1 MPPHRFDAFAV
12 TAPGLSTLCAAEL
25 RAMGMRPTS
34 EDAAGV
40 GFSADAAHLIRANLW
55 LRTASRVVVRI
66 AQFKATTFKDL
77 QLTCANIAWGQV
89 IQNGQNV
96 ALRVTCKKSKLIHS
110 GAVAQRVGDAIT
122 KVTGS
127 AIVRATGVE
136 DADDDNDNEA
146 ANTAPAT
153 APQLIVVRF
162 DRDICT
168 ISADSSGELLHRR
181 GYRQA
186 LAKAPIRE
194 TLAAGLLLSA
204 GYTGDEP
211 LIDPMCGSGT
221 IAIEAAL
228 IARNI
233 APGLKRTFTCTTWVQ
248 VGATVDAAER
258 QRARGLA
265 KSTAKAIIIGSD
277 RDAGAITASRAN
289 AERAGV
295 SADVTFAVR
304 ALSAL
309 EAPAPGGVH
318 APAERAPGSEPSN
331 ATNEHTH
338 HAGLLVANPPYGARV
353 GATRDLRDLYARLGD
368 VARTLLPGWRVA
380 LVSADR
386 QLEHA
391 TGLAFDEKVRTSNGG
406 IPVRFI
412 VAPASTA

>member
-1 MPPHRFDAFAV
+1 MPTHRFDAFAV
-12 TAPGLSTLCAAEL
+12 TAPGLSPLCAAEL

-34 EDAAGV
+34 EDPAGV

-55 LRTASRVVVRI
+55 LRTASRVIVRL

-77 QLTCANIAWGQV
+77 QLTAATIKWAQV
-89 IQNGQNV
+89 IQPGQPV

-110 GAVAQRVGDAIT
+110 GAVAQRVGEAIT
-122 KVTGS
+122 KATQS
-127 AIVRATGVE
+127 PIVRATGVE
-136 DADDDNDNEA
+136 DADDDDA
-146 ANTAPAT
+146 APAVQ
-153 APQLIVVRF
+153 PQLIVVRF

-181 GYRQA
+181 GYRQQ
-186 LAKAPIRE
+186 LAKAPMRE

-204 GYTGDEP
+204 GYTGAEP

-233 APGLKRTFTCTTWVQ
+233 APGLNRKFICTTWAQ
-248 VGATVDAAER
+248 VGATADAAER
-258 QRARGLA
+258 QRARGMMRA
-265 KSTAKAIIIGSD
+265 ATAPIIGTD
-277 RDAGAITASRAN
+277 RDAGAITASLAN

-295 SADVTFAVR
+295 SGDVTFSAR

-309 EAPAPGGVH
+309 EAPPTRTGASTADGTGES
-318 APAERAPGSEPSN
+318 AAA
-331 ATNEHTH
+331 ATTTTT
-338 HAGLLVANPPYGARV
+338 GLLATNPPYGARV

-380 LVSADR
+380 MVSADR

-391 TGLAFDEKVRTSNGG
+391 TGLDFDEQVRTSNGG

-412 VAPASTA
+412 VAPVPAA

>member
-1 MPPHRFDAFAV
+1 MPTHRFDAFAV
-12 TAPGLSTLCAAEL
+12 TAPGLSPLCAAEL
-25 RAMGMRPTS
+25 RAIGMRPTS
-34 EDAAGV
+34 EDPAGV

-55 LRTASRVVVRI
+55 LRTPSRVIVRI

-77 QLTCANIAWGQV
+77 QLTAGNIQWEQV
-89 IQNGQNV
+89 IQKGQAV

-122 KVTGS
+122 AATGS

-136 DADDDNDNEA
+136 DADDDDGAEA
-146 ANTAPAT
+146 APAVP
-153 APQLIVVRF
+153 PQLIIVRF
-162 DRDICT
+162 DRDVCT

-181 GYRQA
+181 GYRQM
-186 LAKAPIRE
+186 LAKAPMRE

-204 GYTGDEP
+204 GYTGAEP

-233 APGLKRTFTCTTWVQ
+233 APGLHRSFACTTWGQ

-258 QRARGLA
+258 QRARGQV
-265 KSTAKAIIIGSD
+265 KAAASAPIIGTD
-277 RDAGAITASRAN
+277 RDAGAIVASNAN

-295 SADVTFAVR
+295 AADIQFAVR

-309 EAPAPGGVH
+309 EAPTSPGGLL
-318 APAERAPGSEPSN
+318 
-331 ATNEHTH
+331 AT
-338 HAGLLVANPPYGARV
+338 NPPYGARV
-353 GATRDLRDLYARLGD
+353 GATRDLRDLYARVGQ

-380 LVSADR
+380 MVSADR
-386 QLEHA
+386 ELERA
-391 TGLAFDEKVRTSNGG
+391 TDLALEEKVRTSNGG
-406 IPVRFI
+406 IPVRFM
-412 VAPASTA
+412 VAAVPALSD

>member
-12 TAPGLSTLCAAEL
+12 TAPGLSPLCAAEL
-25 RAMGMRPTS
+25 RAIGMRPTS

-55 LRTASRVVVRI
+55 LRTASRVIVRI
-66 AQFKATTFKDL
+66 AQFKATSFKDL
-77 QLTCANIAWGQV
+77 QLTAANIAWAQV
-89 IQNGQNV
+89 IQPGQPV

-136 DADDDNDNEA
+136 DADDGDDDA
-146 ANTAPAT
+146 AAPA
-153 APQLIVVRF
+153 APPQLIVVRF

-181 GYRQA
+181 GYRQQ

-204 GYTGDEP
+204 GYTGAEP

-233 APGLKRTFTCTTWVQ
+233 APGLQRKFMCTTWSN
-248 VGATVDAAER
+248 VGATADAAER
-258 QRARGLA
+258 QRARGMVRA
-265 KSTAKAIIIGSD
+265 AAAPIIGTD

-295 SADVTFAVR
+295 ATDITFAVR

-309 EAPAPGGVH
+309 EAPPTQTGASTADSTGESADAGT
-318 APAERAPGSEPSN
+318 SI
-331 ATNEHTH
+331 T
-338 HAGLLVANPPYGARV
+338 AGLLATNPPYGARV

-391 TGLAFDEKVRTSNGG
+391 TALAFDEKARTSNGG

-412 VAPASTA
+412 VAPVPTAG